1 MSVVALVIAPS
12 IAMDNV
18 EVTAYIESK
27 LNDSQTIESVV
38 EGNEIK
44 EMVKVIRVNSSR
56 KKE

>member
-18 EVTAYIESK
+18 ELTAYIESK

>member
-12 IAMDNV
+12 IAIDNV

-44 EMVKVIRVNSSR
+44 EMVKVATSKFKVQ
-56 KKE
+56 

>member
-18 EVTAYIESK
+18 EVTAYTESK
-27 LNDSQTIESVV
+27 LNDSQIIESVV

-44 EMVKVIRVNSSR
+44 EIVKVATSKLEVQ
-56 KKE
+56 